1 MVGHFIEMCRRRSLK
16 VNADKSEVIVL
27 GGEEGLE
34 CKIRVDGT
42 RLELMSEFKIFKV
55 CFE

>member
-1 MVGHFIEMCRRRSLK
+1 MVGHFIEMCRRKSLK
-16 VNADKSEVIVL
+16 LNTDKSEVIVL

-34 CKIRVDGT
+34 CKIRVDMT

-55 CFE
+55 SFE